1 MKRLKRYTE
10 RTESIIYALAY
21 SNDLLLLISFF
32 QINIITS
39 YMDGSQ
45 VYGSSEEVARRLRSP
60 KGNGLLDVVPLR
72 NVGDRLPNADE
83 EAFCRSLNPEEEP
96 CFLAGDIRVNEN
108 QGRKAL
114 ESSLTFY

>member
-1 MKRLKRYTE
+1 M
-10 RTESIIYALAY
+10 
-21 SNDLLLLISFF
+21 SFF

-45 VYGSSEEVARRLRSP
+45 VYGSSEEVARRLRSL
-60 KGNGLLDVVPLR
+60 KGHGLLDVVPLR
-72 NVGDRLPNADE
+72 NVGDRPRLPNADE
-83 EAFCRSLNPEEEP
+83 EAFCRSPNPEEKP

-114 ESSLTFY
+114 ESSLTFC